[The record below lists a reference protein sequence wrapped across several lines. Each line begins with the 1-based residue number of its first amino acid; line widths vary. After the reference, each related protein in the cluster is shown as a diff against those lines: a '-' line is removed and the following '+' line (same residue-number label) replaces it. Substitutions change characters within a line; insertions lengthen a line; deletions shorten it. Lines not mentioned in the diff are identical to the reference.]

1 MQGPAL
7 DNVMARTRYFLVNHN
22 SKELGCSFPR
32 ARTVPEGARR
42 AKTHTGSEGVRTW
55 PQEHKTQ
62 ACPLRAPSKF
72 SPSLSIISLWRV
84 RSGWWT
90 TAATTAP
97 TAAFHV
103 GLGVAKTKSCKHVM
117 FLPLGGGLLESSIDS
132 FSCCMNSPPYTLRSC
147 QMFSNLS
154 KGFLQPS
161 SASLPR
167 KDEKIYIY
175 KLKFLFLIRTDL
187 FKKTTTTTT
196 AKMIY
201 ILKTKMRYT
210 LYYLESQILTETAFL
225 PWWVGKR
232 HPITQGILFP
242 LEIWGNRK
250 KTLYDWF

>member
-1 MQGPAL
+1 MIQGSAL
-7 DNVMARTRYFLVNHN
+7 DNVMARARYFLVNHN
-22 SKELGCSFPR
+22 SKEVGYSFPC
-32 ARTVPEGARR
+32 ARTVPEVARR
-42 AKTHTGSEGVRTW
+42 AKTPHRSEGVRTR
-55 PQEHKTQ
+55 QREHKNQ
-62 ACPLRAPSKF
+62 ACPLRALSKF

-103 GLGVAKTKSCKHVM
+103 GLGVAKTKSCKHVVM

-175 KLKFLFLIRTDL
+175 KLKFLFLIRTDPL
-187 FKKTTTTTT
+187 KK
-196 AKMIY
+196 KKQQLPKWFIY
-201 ILKTKMRYT
+201 LKQ
-210 LYYLESQILTETAFL
+210 EC
-225 PWWVGKR
+225 
-232 HPITQGILFP
+232 GIP
-242 LEIWGNRK
+242 CTIWSPKSWQKLHSSHGEWGRGIP
-250 KTLYDWF
+250 

>member
-1 MQGPAL
+1 MRGQSLKEQEGPKPTQE
-7 DNVMARTRYFLVNHN
+7 VR
-22 SKELGCSFPR
+22 
-32 ARTVPEGARR
+32 
-42 AKTHTGSEGVRTW
+42 VRTW
-55 PQEHKTQ
+55 SHEHKTQ
-62 ACPLRAPSKF
+62 ACPLRALSKF
-72 SPSLSIISLWRV
+72 SPSLGIISHWRV

-103 GLGVAKTKSCKHVM
+103 GLGVAKTKICKHVVM

-187 FKKTTTTTT
+187 FKKTTTTT

-201 ILKTKMRYT
+201 ILKTRMRYI

-232 HPITQGILFP
+232 HPITQGIFFSLRNVG
-242 LEIWGNRK
+242 E
-250 KTLYDWF
+250 